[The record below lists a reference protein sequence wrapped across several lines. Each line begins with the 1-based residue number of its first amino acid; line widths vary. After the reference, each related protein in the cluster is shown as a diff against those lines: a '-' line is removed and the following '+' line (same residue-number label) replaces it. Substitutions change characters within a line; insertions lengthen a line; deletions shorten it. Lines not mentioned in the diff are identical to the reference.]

1 MSLENRVALVTGAGR
16 GIGKAVAIHL
26 AKADADIVFTNR
38 NKIFSEQTQ
47 AEIEALGRRCLA
59 FQVDVAD
66 LAAVEDMVQTTLET
80 FAKVDILVN
89 NAGITRDNL
98 FLRMKRE
105 DWDSVLAVNLNGMF
119 NVTKSLIRSMTRQ
132 RYGRIVNITSVI
144 GFKGNPGQVN
154 YSASKAGMLGFTK
167 SLAQE
172 LGNRN
177 ITCNAVAPGFI
188 ETDMTNE
195 LNDQQSDAILE
206 QIPLG
211 RMGTVEDVANAVGFL
226 VSEQADYITGTTLH
240 VNGGMY

>member
-1 MSLENRVALVTGAGR
+1 MNLENRVALVTGAGR

-26 AKADADIVFTNR
+26 AKAGADIVFTNR
-38 NKIFSEQTQ
+38 NKTFSEQTQ
-47 AEIEALGRRCLA
+47 SEIEALGRRCLA

-66 LAAVEDMVQTTLET
+66 TEAVEAMVQKTLES
-80 FAKVDILVN
+80 FSKVDILVN
-89 NAGITRDNL
+89 NAGITQDNL

-105 DWDSVLAVNLNGMF
+105 EWDSVLDVNLNGLF
-119 NVTKSLIRSMTRQ
+119 NVTKALIRSMTRQ

-144 GFKGNPGQVN
+144 GFTGNPGQVN
-154 YSASKAGMLGFTK
+154 YSTSKSGMLGFTK
-167 SLAQE
+167 SLARE

-188 ETDMTNE
+188 QTDMTGE
-195 LNDQQSDAILE
+195 LNEKQSEGILQ

-211 RMGTVEDVANAVGFL
+211 RMGTVEDIAQAVGFL